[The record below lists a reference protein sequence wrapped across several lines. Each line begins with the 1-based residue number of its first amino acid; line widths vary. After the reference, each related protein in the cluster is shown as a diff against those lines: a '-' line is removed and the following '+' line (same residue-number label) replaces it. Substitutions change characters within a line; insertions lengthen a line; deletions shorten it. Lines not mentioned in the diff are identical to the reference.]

1 MPTCSAS
8 QLACTRQSTG
18 PREGRR
24 SWACWQPVRR
34 QAGLPTPNRPLQ
46 RWPSLERPGEIG
58 PCESLRRIRAL
69 PRLTR
74 RTMRNISSSLPR
86 SSGRRQSK
94 KSFGRASLPRTHE
107 SPSPCD
113 LRRSIVQPI
122 ENFRHLGSQ
131 ESVMSTETATESS
144 NGKRHKPE
152 RLPKRHVYLVAS
164 GDLRLSANQKCWPA
178 QQEMEEALTKAVE
191 AEGYKVVRAHA
202 FCEKAGHGFIASQ
215 REGMRIFSHL
225 DPAAPLIVAECV
237 WQYSHHVLPGL
248 TTHRGPILTVAN
260 WSGTWPGLVGML
272 NLNGSMTKAG
282 IEYSTIWSENFTDT
296 FFKNGLQQWLDEGV
310 VTRDESHVR
319 DFESTDIPPAD
330 AKIDHEIAQ
339 ETRKSKAIM
348 GVFDEGCM
356 GMFNAIIP
364 DHLLNPTGLFKER
377 LSQSTLYAAMQ
388 NVSDADARGV
398 LNWLLKKGLKF
409 DWGKDEQTQLT
420 KNQTLLQCKMY
431 IAALRIADE
440 FGCATIGIQYQQG
453 LKDLAPASDLVE
465 GLLNNVDRPPV

>member
-86 SSGRRQSK
+86 SSGRRQTK

-215 REGMRIFSHL
+215 REGMRIFSDL
-225 DPAAPLIVAECV
+225 DPKAPFIVAEAV
-237 WQYSHHVLPGL
+237 WQYSHHVLAGL

-260 WSGTWPGLVGML
+260 WSGMWPGLVGLL
-272 NLNGSMTKAG
+272 NLNASLTKAG
-282 IEYSTIWSENFTDT
+282 VRYSTLWSETFTDS
-296 FFKNGLQQWLDEGV
+296 FFKTGLREWLTTGMVAHDQ
-310 VTRDESHVR
+310 SHVR
-319 DFESTDIPPAD
+319 SLA
-330 AKIDHEIAQ
+330 
-339 ETRKSKAIM
+339 
-348 GVFDEGCM
+348 
-356 GMFNAIIP
+356 
-364 DHLLNPTGLFKER
+364 HLKL
-377 LSQSTLYAAMQ
+377 
-388 NVSDADARGV
+388 
-398 LNWLLKKGLKF
+398 
-409 DWGKDEQTQLT
+409 
-420 KNQTLLQCKMY
+420 
-431 IAALRIADE
+431 
-440 FGCATIGIQYQQG
+440 
-453 LKDLAPASDLVE
+453 PASDSQIGRAFAKKFHHE
-465 GLLNNVDRPPV
+465 